1 MSIERMKLL
10 SITGKEEK
18 LDSFLA
24 KELLSRDIRLRRRKK
39 NLWEVLEMWIL
50 YIWLLSKR
58 ILKKDRK
65 TFWIIW
71 IKKRR
76 FYPRYY
82 N

>member
-65 TFWIIW
+65 TFFIIL

-76 FYPRYY
+76 FYSRYY

>member
-24 KELLSRDIRLRRRKK
+24 KELLSRDIRLRRRKE

-76 FYPRYY
+76 FYSRYY